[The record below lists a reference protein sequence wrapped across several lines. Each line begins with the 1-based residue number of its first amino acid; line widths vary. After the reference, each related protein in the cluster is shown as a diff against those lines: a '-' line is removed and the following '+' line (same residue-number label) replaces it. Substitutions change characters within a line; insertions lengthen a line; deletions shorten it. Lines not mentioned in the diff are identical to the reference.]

1 MNSPSE
7 VLQLNYPAVEDP
19 LTPSRRQ
26 DPVLDV
32 LNNFM
37 EQKLISIASLVADKK
52 RLDARIEGVKEET
65 EKERTQ
71 LKEVDQKNAAL
82 SGELMRT

>member
-1 MNSPSE
+1 M
-7 VLQLNYPAVEDP
+7 
-19 LTPSRRQ
+19 
-26 DPVLDV
+26 LDV